1 MGGPS
6 GCLQFF
12 TNDMGTFSSFNY
24 VTPATPEADDTGKA
38 FNMYTMGCTETKKFR
53 FSLFFNF
60 SFFGEKWRTKNEKS
74 IFFIFSQI
82 SFNLRGFSADF
93 LQLFAFF
100 EKKLYLR

>member
-60 SFFGEKWRTKNEKS
+60 SFFGEK
-74 IFFIFSQI
+74 
-82 SFNLRGFSADF
+82 
-93 LQLFAFF
+93 
-100 EKKLYLR
+100 